1 MNLNREI
8 NSGHYGI
15 EQIAKK
21 YCGLKKSKHI
31 IGIWQHG
38 VFLPEILHYPDQ
50 LTSHE
55 IPLLIRKRYPFFVA
69 NQHNKDFLRAN
80 GYRNVHAIGMPI
92 VYAKVQPKI
101 KIRDSLLLLPDHS
114 VEWHPQ
120 KESFEEYALFVEE
133 IIKNFSRVTLSLHKH
148 DYTQSNIELFKKYK
162 NLKVIL
168 GASEWDLTSLERS
181 ANLFNSHEF
190 ACANTLNSGLIYAGF
205 FGCKISIAG
214 PKSHNQQILNAAIP
228 ALIDNSELLNKVNYG
243 FAQIQEKYNFLRLP
257 STSLKHSKSYVA
269 ICSDLVGFQFK
280 KEPKELVKILGLT
293 HSNLIKKYALHSIT
307 RIAQF
312 VEKSQKR

>member
-8 NSGHYGI
+8 NSGQYGI
-15 EQIAKK
+15 EQVVKE

-38 VFLPEILHYPDQ
+38 IYHPEILHYPDQ

-80 GYRNVHAIGMPI
+80 GYLNVHAIGMPI
-92 VYAKVQPKI
+92 VYAKVQPKV
-101 KIRDSLLLLPDHS
+101 KVRDSLLLLPDHS

-120 KESFEEYALFVEE
+120 KELFEEYALFVEK
-133 IIKNFSRVTLSLHKH
+133 IIKNFSTVTLSLHKH
-148 DYTQSNIELFKKYK
+148 DYTPRNIELFKKYK
-162 NLKVIL
+162 NLNVVL

-181 ANLFNSHEF
+181 ATLFNSHEY

-228 ALIDNSELLNKVNYG
+228 ALMDNPELLNKVNYG
-243 FAQIQEKYNFLRLP
+243 FEQIQKNYNFLRLP
-257 STSLKHSKSYVA
+257 NTSLKDSKSYVNL
-269 ICSDLVGFQFK
+269 CSDLVGFRFK
-280 KEPKELVKILGLT
+280 KTPNELMRILGLT
-293 HSNLIKKYALHSIT
+293 HTNLIRKYALHSIT
-307 RIAQF
+307 RIAQCT
-312 VEKSQKR
+312 EKN